1 MLMLF
6 FYFFFFF
13 RLVSIYIGG
22 FFLHIFVVYLIINL
36 ECIIQKSKYIR
47 VNYKDINLEMKPLI
61 LISILALFYLG
72 HAIVDRTYFSY
83 LGTIFITHRTQNNGI
98 TWGSQKSILTETSEN
113 RSIRER
119 VREKQKTQIA
129 QIRFIF
135 VNIAFDTLSNDR
147 ERQKY

>member
-72 HAIVDRTYFSY
+72 HAIVIELILAIWVPFLSHTG
-83 LGTIFITHRTQNNGI
+83 LKITASPEEVKR
-98 TWGSQKSILTETSEN
+98 
-113 RSIRER
+113 
-119 VREKQKTQIA
+119 A
-129 QIRFIF
+129 
-135 VNIAFDTLSNDR
+135 
-147 ERQKY
+147 Y